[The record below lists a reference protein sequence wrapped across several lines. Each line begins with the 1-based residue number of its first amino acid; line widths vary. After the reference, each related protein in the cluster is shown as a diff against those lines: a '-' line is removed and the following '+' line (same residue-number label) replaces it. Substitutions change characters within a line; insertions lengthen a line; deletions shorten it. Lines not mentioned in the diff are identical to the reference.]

1 MGRMHAL
8 ETIEFDAVLTLLAG
22 HCDTPG
28 GEALALALS
37 PRFDDTGVWFEIER
51 TAEACALLDKS
62 PVSLAGVKQLED
74 AIKRAAKKGTI
85 DGASLWQV
93 GESLRVMRSART
105 ILQRQSTELPKL
117 WLLGQRLA
125 DVAKLEHRLLNSLD
139 GDGTVR
145 DEASPEL
152 KAARQKK
159 LATERRITERINS
172 YVSGKSRDLLSDA
185 VVTQRSGRYVIPL
198 KAENKGKIKGIVHDT
213 SASGQTVFVEPEDV
227 VALGNELRE
236 AEAKERTE
244 EQRVLTELSEEVGAV
259 AEEVLDGLD
268 AVTELDLVLAK
279 ARFGQQNHACIPTKE
294 ATAYLN
300 LKRAWHPMIPR
311 DKAVPLDIAIGKE
324 HDCILI
330 TGPNTGGKTIAI
342 KTVGLAVVMAQSGMM
357 PFAQSMKLG
366 VFTQVWADIGDEQ
379 SLQQSLSTFSGHIKN
394 IAEAIRGIRKG
405 ALVLLDEIGAGT
417 DPDEGAALAR
427 ALLLKFQS
435 NGARVI
441 ASTHY
446 GELKIFAS
454 NATGFTNAAME
465 FDAKTLRPTY
475 QFHLGVPG
483 SSQAFRVA
491 ERHGVPRDVIE
502 EALKGVRDE
511 ELDVARMIEKL
522 ERAQKQA
529 QSAQSEA
536 DRLSARV
543 RQLESEAEEKIK
555 RADEARQRA
564 SSDAAEELS
573 EVLAEIREEA
583 DEIFASLKPGA
594 VQRDIEDA
602 RSRLKALQTKGQE
615 AGTKLKPKLQK
626 REAPTQALT
635 KGTQVRIASLGQKG
649 TVLDDP
655 KDGAVNVQ
663 VGAIKMKV
671 KLTDLEYVGEP
682 ATTKPKSSQSK
693 AQLQRGL
700 NSTREIH
707 LRQMRAED
715 AIEELE
721 RFLDESVLAGV
732 PWVRIVHGKGEGIL
746 RKITRELLQRHP
758 HVKRFHDAD
767 PEQGG
772 QGATIA
778 EFE

>member
-8 ETIEFDAVLTLLAG
+8 ETLEFDAVLTLLAA

-28 GEALALALS
+28 GEALALALE
-37 PRFDDTGVWFEIER
+37 PRFDDAGVWFEIER
-51 TAEACALLDKS
+51 TSEACSLLDKS
-62 PVSLAGVKQLED
+62 PITLAGVKQLED
-74 AIKRAAKKGTI
+74 AIKRAAKKGTV

-93 GESLRVMRSART
+93 GESLRVMRAART
-105 ILQRQSTELPKL
+105 VLQRHSSDLEKL

-125 DVAKLEHRLLNSLD
+125 DVAKLENRLLTSLD

-145 DEASPEL
+145 DEASTEL

-159 LATERRITERINS
+159 ATTEKRITEKINS

-236 AEAKERTE
+236 AEAKERAE
-244 EQRVLTELSEEVGAV
+244 EQRVLTELSEEVGERS
-259 AEEVLDGLD
+259 EEILDGLD

-279 ARFGQQNHACIPTKE
+279 ARFGQQNHACLPTKDAA
-294 ATAYLN
+294 ATLN
-300 LKRAWHPMIPR
+300 IKRAWHPLIPR
-311 DKAVPLDIAIGKE
+311 DQAVPLDIAIGKE

-330 TGPNTGGKTIAI
+330 TGPNTGGKTVAI
-342 KTVGLAVVMAQSGMM
+342 KTVGLAVAMAQSGMM
-357 PFAQSMKLG
+357 PFAHSMKLG
-366 VFTQVWADIGDEQ
+366 AFSQIWADIGDEQ
-379 SLQQSLSTFSGHIKN
+379 SLQQSLSTFSGHIRN
-394 IAEAIRGIRKG
+394 IADAIKRIRKG

-435 NGARVI
+435 SGARVI

-454 NATGFTNAAME
+454 NAKGFTNAAME
-465 FDAKTLRPTY
+465 FDPKTLRPTY

-483 SSQAFRVA
+483 SSQAFKVA
-491 ERHGVPRDVIE
+491 ERHGVPKDVID

-529 QSAQSEA
+529 QFAQSEA

-543 RQLESEAEEKIK
+543 RQLEGEAEQKIK

-564 SSDAAEELS
+564 RSDAADELS
-573 EVLAEIREEA
+573 EALREIREEA
-583 DEIFASLKPGA
+583 DEIFESLKPGA
-594 VQRDIEDA
+594 AQRDIEEA
-602 RSRLKALQTKGQE
+602 RERLKALQAQGQE
-615 AGTKLKPKLQK
+615 FGK
-626 REAPTQALT
+626 RLRPIEAPRQAPKQTLT
-635 KGTQVRIASLGQKG
+635 KGTQVRIANLGQIG
-649 TVLDDP
+649 TVIDEP
-655 KDGAVNVQ
+655 KDGHVNVQ

-682 ATTKPKSSQSK
+682 PQTRAKTQSK
-693 AQLQRGL
+693 TQLQRGL
-700 NSTREIH
+700 NASREIH
-707 LRQMRAED
+707 LRQKRAED

-721 RFLDESVLAGV
+721 RFLDESVLAGL

>member
-1 MGRMHAL
+1 MHAL
-8 ETIEFDAVLTLLAG
+8 ETLEFDAVLTLLAG

-28 GEALALALS
+28 GEALARALS
-37 PRFDDTGVWFEIER
+37 PRFDDAGVWFEIER

-62 PVSLAGVKQLED
+62 PVSLAGVKQLEE
-74 AIKRAAKKGTI
+74 AVKRAAKKGTI

-105 ILQRQSTELPKL
+105 TLQRHATDLPKL

-125 DVAKLEHRLLNSLD
+125 DVAKLENRLLTCLD

-152 KAARQKK
+152 KTARQKK
-159 LATERRITERINS
+159 ASTEKRITEKINS

-185 VVTQRSGRYVIPL
+185 VVTQRGGRYVIPL

-213 SASGQTVFVEPEDV
+213 SASGQTVFIEPEDV

-236 AEAKERTE
+236 AEAKERAE
-244 EQRVLTELSEEVGAV
+244 EQRVLTELSEEVGERAD
-259 AEEVLDGLD
+259 EILDGLD

-279 ARFGQQNHACIPTKE
+279 ARFGQQNYACVPTKDAA
-294 ATAYLN
+294 ATLN
-300 LKRAWHPMIPR
+300 LKRAWHPLIPR
-311 DKAVPLDIAIGKE
+311 DNAVPLDIAIGKE

-330 TGPNTGGKTIAI
+330 TGPNTGGKTVAI
-342 KTVGLAVVMAQSGMM
+342 KTVGLAVAMAQSGMM
-357 PFAQSMKLG
+357 PFAHAMKLG
-366 VFTQVWADIGDEQ
+366 AFSQIWADIGDEQ

-394 IAEAIRGIRKG
+394 IADAIRGIRKG

-427 ALLLKFQS
+427 ALLLKFQA

-454 NATGFTNAAME
+454 NAKGFTNAAME

-483 SSQAFRVA
+483 SSQAFKVA
-491 ERHGVPRDVIE
+491 ERHGVPKDVID
-502 EALKGVRDE
+502 EALQGVRDE

-529 QSAQSEA
+529 QTAQSEA

-543 RQLESEAEEKIK
+543 RQLESEAEQKIK
-555 RADEARQRA
+555 KADEARQRA
-564 SSDAAEELS
+564 RSDAAEELS
-573 EVLAEIREEA
+573 EALREIREEA
-583 DEIFASLKPGA
+583 DEVFSSLKPGA
-594 VQRDIEDA
+594 AQQDIEDA
-602 RSRLKALQTKGQE
+602 RAKLKALQKRGEETKTRLRPKQE
-615 AGTKLKPKLQK
+615 P
-626 REAPTQALT
+626 REAPRQTLT
-635 KGTQVRIASLGQKG
+635 KGTQVRLTNLGQKG
-649 TVLDDP
+649 TVIDDP
-655 KDGAVNVQ
+655 KDGHVNVQ

-671 KLTDLEYVGEP
+671 KLTDLEYLGEP
-682 ATTKPKSSQSK
+682 PQTKAKTTQSK
-693 AQLQRGL
+693 TQLQKGL
-700 NSTREIH
+700 NASREIH
-707 LRQMRAED
+707 LRQKRAED
-715 AIEELE
+715 AIEELD
-721 RFLDESVLAGV
+721 RFLDESVLAGL

-758 HVKRFHDAD
+758 HVKRFRDAD